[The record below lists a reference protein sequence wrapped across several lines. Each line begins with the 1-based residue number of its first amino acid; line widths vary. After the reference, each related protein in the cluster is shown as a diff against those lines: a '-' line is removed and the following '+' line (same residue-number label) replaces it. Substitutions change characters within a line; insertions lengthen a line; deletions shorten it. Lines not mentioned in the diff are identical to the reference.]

1 MFSRIG
7 TGHRERGSS
16 TTTAASSTLGL
27 VQLGLPFRLPSRP
40 PISANDAV
48 VTIAGHAIQV
58 TFVRHRRAR
67 HYILRVDDNGRLRV
81 TIPRAGSRA
90 GALRFVHERR
100 PWIERERYRRA
111 VATVQSRPWTAG
123 TVIPLRGEETRLDV
137 VPLDA
142 RRVRV
147 TFADHAFTAP
157 AEAAA
162 NLRPHVERE
171 LRKLADREL
180 RARLGHLAALHGF
193 SVSHTTI
200 RAQRSRWGSCSRT
213 GRISLNW
220 RLIQFPPRV
229 SDYVLLHELAHIRHP
244 NHSARFWRDMARLCP
259 GYQEARMWLRHHGEN
274 AAENT

>member
-1 MFSRIG
+1 M
-7 TGHRERGSS
+7 
-16 TTTAASSTLGL
+16 

-40 PISANDAV
+40 PKLANNEV
-48 VTIAGHAIQV
+48 ITIARHAIQI

-67 HYILRVDDNGRLRV
+67 HYILRVEDDGRLRV

-90 GALRFVHERR
+90 GALRFVHEHRL
-100 PWIERERYRRA
+100 WIERERYRRA
-111 VATVQSRPWTAG
+111 VAAVQSGPWTAG
-123 TVIPLRGEETRLDV
+123 TLIPLRGEEARLDV
-137 VPLDA
+137 VPVDA

-147 TFADHAFTAP
+147 TFADQTFTAP
-157 AEAAA
+157 AEAAL

-171 LRKLADREL
+171 LRTLADREL

-193 SVSHTTI
+193 SVSHVTI

-244 NHSARFWRDMARLCP
+244 NHSARFWRDVARLCP
-259 GYQEARMWLRHHGEN
+259 GYQEARVWLRRHGGGARER
-274 AAENT
+274 T